1 MSLKDKL
8 ATIRE
13 GSKDRIPAESR
24 AVMHR
29 ATEDLQNS
37 GILDRVISPGRN
49 LPNFALHNTQGDT
62 VYSKDLLQQG
72 PVVLSIYRG
81 VW

>member
-8 ATIRE
+8 AAIRA
-13 GSKDRIPAESR
+13 GAKDRIPADSR

-37 GILDRVISPGRN
+37 GIVDRVIPPGRK
-49 LPNFALHNTQGDT
+49 LPGFALRNSDGET
-62 VYSKDLLQQG
+62 VHSSELLRQG